1 MDMNIIIT
9 FTICI
14 ILILMFG
21 KSIVFPMKN
30 ILKLLLN
37 SVLGALLIWI
47 INVIGTSFGFH
58 IGINYITAL
67 VVGVLGVPGA
77 VILVILKILV

>member
-21 KSIVFPMKN
+21 KSIVFPMKK